1 VALALIT
8 GAGVRLGRA
17 TALALAEAGYDLVL
31 HAHRSVAGL
40 SEVRAAVGALGRAV
54 HTVQADLSTPEGVEN
69 VAATV
74 RSVATSL
81 DVIVHN
87 AGIFERVAYEAITRE
102 QYRAMQAINLEAPFF
117 LTQALL
123 PLLRAAP
130 APSIIHLT
138 DIGGERAVSRYAHY
152 GVSKAGLLM
161 LTRQLAVELAP
172 HIRVNGISPG
182 TVAFPEDY
190 TEEQRASLLRRVPAG
205 REGTPE
211 DVARAVIFLV
221 RDAPYVTG
229 HVIALDGGRSAQL

>member
-1 VALALIT
+1 MPLAPIT

-17 TALALAEAGYDLVL
+17 TAHALAEAGYDLIL
-31 HAHRSVAGL
+31 HAHRSIAGL
-40 SEVRAAVGALGRAV
+40 SEVRAAVEASGRTV
-54 HTVQADLSTPEGVEN
+54 HNVQADLSTPEGVEH

-74 RSVATSL
+74 RSVAASL

-130 APSIIHLT
+130 APSVIHLT

-152 GVSKAGLLM
+152 GVSKAGLVM
-161 LTRQLAVELAP
+161 LTRQLAV
-172 HIRVNGISPG
+172 
-182 TVAFPEDY
+182 
-190 TEEQRASLLRRVPAG
+190 
-205 REGTPE
+205 
-211 DVARAVIFLV
+211 
-221 RDAPYVTG
+221 
-229 HVIALDGGRSAQL
+229 